1 MVNRLSNDMQGVLT
15 INRMKTE
22 VEPEVTIRVHDDE
35 LVKFKPISVIHQL
48 SMMRC
53 LDPLQQQLTMVTY
66 SYSKELM
73 SEEIRHRQSSCLRHD
88 TGKAPV

>member
-53 LDPLQQQLTMVTY
+53 LDRLQQQLTMVTY

>member
-53 LDPLQQQLTMVTY
+53 LDRLQQQLTMVTY

-73 SEEIRHRQSSCLRHD
+73 SEEIRHRQSTCSRHRQS
-88 TGKAPV
+88 TCS